1 MNLYCKLTF
10 GRMNNHSPEVIAL
23 ANLIGRTPSSIAM
36 KLANL
41 ASFDP
46 SLKARGISGQTNAS
60 KLDREIWNEFYQNW
74 DTLPFQSEKLRATI
88 ENTTVEK
95 LNGIREEELPK
106 EGKTREQIVKSRVN
120 QSFFRAAV
128 LASYNNTCC
137 VTGMRIK
144 ELLIAGHIRPW
155 GLDEKNRLNPR
166 NGLAMNPL
174 HDRAF
179 ELGLI
184 TITPELIVKV
194 STVITKNAVEAVADL
209 MIRYEG
215 SPIHRP
221 TRFLPDPVFLS
232 YHNAE
237 RFLT

>member
-1 MNLYCKLTF
+1 
-10 GRMNNHSPEVIAL
+10 MNNHSPEVIAL